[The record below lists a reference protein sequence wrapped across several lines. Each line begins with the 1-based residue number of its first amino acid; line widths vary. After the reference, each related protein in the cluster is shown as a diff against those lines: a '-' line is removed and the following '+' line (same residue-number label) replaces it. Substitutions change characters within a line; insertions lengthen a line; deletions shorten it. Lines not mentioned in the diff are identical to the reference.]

1 MGTQRASLDCGR
13 CFGPACRPMARSGRF
28 MSTRTCTLHVC
39 NGCTATPACG
49 CSLAG
54 VTLAAL
60 ASLGEA
66 GWPGACWC
74 AHGRRAFAVGTV
86 VQTMVK
92 SLDPNDKMLLLG
104 SLDESGD
111 GSVGKDEF
119 IHWLSP
125 LLSSYNT
132 KYSMQEEGEGT

>member
-1 MGTQRASLDCGR
+1 
-13 CFGPACRPMARSGRF
+13 
-28 MSTRTCTLHVC
+28 
-39 NGCTATPACG
+39 
-49 CSLAG
+49 
-54 VTLAAL
+54 
-60 ASLGEA
+60 
-66 GWPGACWC
+66 
-74 AHGRRAFAVGTV
+74 
-86 VQTMVK
+86 MVK

-119 IHWLSP
+119 IHWLSL